1 MSLVSRELFKSL
13 VKRYESVVQT
23 NRSSLLV
30 YLTNPVGIGEH
41 PQHIDEMDKMLTEI
55 TEANDKLEYLL
66 NDFMNEEWGNII
78 KYK

>member
-13 VKRYESVVQT
+13 VKRYESVIQT
-23 NRSSLLV
+23 NRSSLLI

-41 PQHIDEMDKMLTEI
+41 PQHIDEMDKMVTEI

-66 NDFMNEEWGNII
+66 KDFMNEEWGNII